1 MTTRE
6 VNRVRELLAGTDPT
20 PDPKGAACDDEG
32 RATLARIVASP
43 VPAGPW
49 PLSALRRR
57 PGLRL
62 VAVVAAT
69 VGLVTVIA
77 VAAPAVLPGHRS
89 GSAYAATPPLLDY
102 HGSRQ
107 SSRGLLLTLAAAARR
122 QPEPAAGR
130 YDYIQTQG
138 WYLDTAQDTA
148 GHVFRSQVDPAR
160 REDWIDAAGSGRI
173 EETRRGIRTDT
184 SRLYG
189 PGQLGGPPPLPPDPA
204 AVRAELAKRSH
215 GYGDFEWLVAIQDVW
230 LAQVV
235 PPRVQS
241 AMLQALAGL
250 HHLSVKGNVT
260 DRAGRPGVAVTTTS
274 AYTGLRENYTMIFNP
289 HTGVLLDYEEV
300 TLDAGD
306 FHVRVPATID
316 YTVWLRSG
324 RVSSVDERP

>member
-6 VNRVRELLAGTDPT
+6 VNRVRELLAGTDPAS
-20 PDPKGAACDDEG
+20 PIGGAFGDDQG
-32 RATLARIVASP
+32 RATLARIVTSP

-49 PLSALRRR
+49 PLSVLRRR

-102 HGSRQ
+102 YGSRQ
-107 SSRGLLLTLAAAARR
+107 SPRDLLLTLAAAARR

-130 YDYIQTQG
+130 YDYIQTEG
-138 WYLDTAQDTA
+138 WYLDTA
-148 GHVFRSQVDPAR
+148 GHVFHAQVDPTR

-173 EETRRGIRTDT
+173 EETRRGIRTGT
-184 SRLYG
+184 SQLYG
-189 PGQLGGPPPLPPDPA
+189 AGQLGGPPPLPPDPA

-215 GYGDFEWLVAIQDVW
+215 GYGDFEWLVAVHDVW

-235 PPRVQS
+235 VPRVQT

-250 HHLSVKGNVT
+250 PDLSVKGTVT

-274 AYTGLRENYTMIFNP
+274 AYTGLRENYTMIFDP
-289 HTGVLLDYEEV
+289 HTGALLDYEEV

-306 FHVRVPATID
+306 FHVRVPATIN
-316 YTVWLRSG
+316 YTVWLHSG

>member
-20 PDPKGAACDDEG
+20 ADPARARGDDES

-49 PLSALRRR
+49 SPSALRGR
-57 PGLRL
+57 PAVRL
-62 VAVVAAT
+62 VVVAAT
-69 VGLVTVIA
+69 VGLVVVIA
-77 VAAPAVLPGHRS
+77 AAGPAVLPGHRS

-107 SSRGLLLTLAAAARR
+107 SSRDLLLTLAAAAGR

-138 WYLDTAQDTA
+138 WYLDTAQDTT
-148 GHVFRSQVDPAR
+148 GHVFRSQVDATR
-160 REDWIDAAGSGRI
+160 REQWSDAAGSGRI
-173 EETRRGIRTDT
+173 EETRRGVRTDT

-189 PGQLGGPPPLPPDPA
+189 PGQLGGPPPLPADA
-204 AVRAELAKRSH
+204 DAVRAELARRSH
-215 GYGDFEWLVAIQDVW
+215 GYGDFEWLVAVHDVW

-235 PPRVQS
+235 PPQVQT
-241 AMLQALAGL
+241 AMLQALASL
-250 HHLSVKGNVT
+250 HDLSVKGSVT

-274 AYTGLRENYTMIFNP
+274 AHTGLRENYTMIFDP
-289 HTGVLLDYEEV
+289 HTGALLDYEEV
-300 TLDAGD
+300 TLDAGNL
-306 FHVRVPATID
+306 HVRVPATID
-316 YTVWLRSG
+316 YTVWLHSG